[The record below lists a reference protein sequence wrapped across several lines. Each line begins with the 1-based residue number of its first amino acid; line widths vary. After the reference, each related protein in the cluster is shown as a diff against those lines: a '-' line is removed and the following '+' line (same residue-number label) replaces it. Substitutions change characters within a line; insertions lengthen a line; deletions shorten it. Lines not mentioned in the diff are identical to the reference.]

1 MEYQGGARTI
11 DLQPPGP
18 ERGEPISCGPGPR
31 RPRHFGGA
39 SGGHKPRAAAAREAR
54 AGESGDGWLTA
65 AFWET
70 QGGGDVGWGPF
81 RSSAQDLLCDLE
93 PVTFPL
99 CAFVFPRG

>member
-1 MEYQGGARTI
+1 MAQGLAARDTSEGLLGVI
-11 DLQPPGP
+11 NHG
-18 ERGEPISCGPGPR
+18 
-31 RPRHFGGA
+31 
-39 SGGHKPRAAAAREAR
+39 RAAAAGEAR
-54 AGESGDGWLTA
+54 AGESRDGGLTA